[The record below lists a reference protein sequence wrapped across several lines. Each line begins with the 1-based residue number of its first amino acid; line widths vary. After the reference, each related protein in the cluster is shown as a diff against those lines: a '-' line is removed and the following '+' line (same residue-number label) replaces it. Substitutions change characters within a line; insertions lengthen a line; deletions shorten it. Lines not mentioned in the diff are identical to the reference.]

1 MVSLGAKVVDGA
13 PTFMSAPMVLPRSTA
28 VTEAELAG
36 AGAGSGIGAGT
47 GSVVAG
53 GVVIAAS
60 SWSFLQPASASVPS
74 RAAAIAILRVL
85 RVMERSEEHTS
96 ELQSLMRISYAVLCS
111 QQKNCTR
118 ARQRTRP

>member
-53 GVVIAAS
+53 GVVIDHPAG
-60 SWSFLQPASASVPS
+60 SFLQPHRDSVQS
-74 RAAAIAILRVL
+74 RAAAIAQLSCVP
-85 RVMERSEEHTS
+85 VSACPPEGEGEEG
-96 ELQSLMRISYAVLCS
+96 
-111 QQKNCTR
+111 
-118 ARQRTRP
+118 